1 MRVIYILKTEREALG
16 KKNKKYADDDGRTIV
31 DMNVD
36 GLPWY
41 NPTKADKKVAK
52 EDRPTRKETRAMIRA
67 WFAAYLP
74 RILAIVVG
82 FGLAAAIVVCWLNGW
97 FIK

>member
-1 MRVIYILKTEREALG
+1 MFG
-16 KKNKKYADDDGRTIV
+16 KNKKHYDDDDGRTIV

-41 NPTKADKKVAK
+41 NPTAKDKKVAK
-52 EDRPTRKETRAMIRA
+52 EDRPTRKETHAMIRA

-74 RILAIVVG
+74 RIIAVVVG
-82 FGLAAAIVVCWLNGW
+82 FGLAAGVVVCWLNGW
-97 FIK
+97 FVK